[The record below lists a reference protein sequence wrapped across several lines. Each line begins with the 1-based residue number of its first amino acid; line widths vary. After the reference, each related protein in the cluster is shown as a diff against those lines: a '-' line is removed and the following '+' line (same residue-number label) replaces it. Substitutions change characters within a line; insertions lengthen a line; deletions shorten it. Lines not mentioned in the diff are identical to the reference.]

1 MNNMQILNKPME
13 VTIMGIKWDE
23 ILLTGDPL
31 LLGSQIAILLT
42 MIGIIAGITYLKK
55 WKWLWTEWLTTVDHK
70 RIGIMYIISA
80 VLMFFRGGMDGLM
93 MKVQTSRP
101 EMQLLD
107 AQHYNE
113 VFTTHGV
120 IMILFMAMPFLIGLM
135 NVVIPLQIGARD
147 VAFPQ
152 LNALSFWLF
161 FSGAMLFNISFVIG
175 GSPDAGWTSY
185 FPLAGKEFSPGI
197 GNNYYAVALQIAGI
211 GTLMTGINFI
221 VTILKMRTKGMTLMK
236 MPMFTWTTLVT
247 SVIIVAAFPIFTV
260 ALALMTFDRLY
271 GTHFFTLSGGGMD
284 MLWANLFWLWAHPE
298 VYIVALPA
306 FGIFSE
312 IIATFSRKS
321 LFGYKSMVGS
331 IVGIAVLSMVVWV
344 HHFYTMGAGPGVNSF
359 FSITTMAIA
368 VPTGVKVFNWL
379 FTMRKGRIKMA
390 TPMLWALAF
399 VPCFVIGG
407 VTGVMLG
414 MGAADYQY
422 HNTLFLVAHFHYV
435 LIPGVV
441 FAVFGALYYW
451 WPKMFGHML
460 NERLGKWHFWLFV
473 IGFNLT
479 FMPMFFLGLNGAVR
493 RAYTYSAESGFAPLF
508 GLSAI
513 GSLILA
519 AGFAVFCYNIY
530 WSIRYADRN
539 ISSDPWDARTLEWA
553 TASPVQHYNF
563 AKLHEVETQDAF
575 WHMKKTKTGLT
586 LSDKEI
592 EEIHMPSNSGL
603 PFIMCVVFGI
613 AGFFLVFEWHIAAA
627 IAGLGI
633 IAGLIVR
640 SFDYNDGYHV
650 PVEEIKETEHAWRNV
665 EGEVNNHVS

>member
-1 MNNMQILNKPME
+1 
-13 VTIMGIKWDE
+13 MGIKWNE
-23 ILLTGDPL
+23 LFITGDPL
-31 LLGSQIAILLT
+31 ILGSQIAILLT
-42 MIGIIAGITYLKK
+42 MIGIVAGLTYLKR
-55 WKWLWTEWLTTVDHK
+55 WKWLWREWLTTVDHK

-80 VLMFFRGGMDGLM
+80 ILMFFRGGMDGLL

-101 EMQLLD
+101 EMEFLN

-113 VFTTHGV
+113 IFTTHGV

-135 NVVIPLQIGARD
+135 NVVVPLQIGARD
-147 VAFPQ
+147 VAFPA
-152 LNALSFWLF
+152 LNAWSFWLF
-161 FSGAMLFNISFVIG
+161 FCGAMLFNISFVIG

-197 GNNYYAVALQIAGI
+197 GNNYYAIALQIAGI

-236 MPMFTWTTLVT
+236 MPMFTWTTFIT
-247 SVIIVAAFPIFTV
+247 SVIIVASFPIFTV

-321 LFGYKSMVGS
+321 LYGYKSMVFS
-331 IVGIAVLSMVVWV
+331 IVGIAILSMVVWV
-344 HHFYTMGAGPGVNSF
+344 HHFYTMGAGALVNSF
-359 FSITTMAIA
+359 FSITTMMIA
-368 VPTGVKVFNWL
+368 VPTGVKMFNWM
-379 FTMRKGRIKMA
+379 FTMRKGRIKMTTA
-390 TPMLWALAF
+390 MLWALAF
-399 VPCFVIGG
+399 IPCFVIGG

-441 FAVFGALYYW
+441 FAVFAGLYYW

-460 NERLGKWHFWLFV
+460 NEKIGKWHFWLFV
-473 IGFNLT
+473 VGFNVT
-479 FMPMFFLGLNGAVR
+479 FMPMFFLGLDGAVR
-493 RAYTYSAESGFAPLF
+493 RAYTYSEESGFAPLF
-508 GLSAI
+508 LLSAI
-513 GSLILA
+513 GSIILA
-519 AGFAVFCYNIY
+519 LGFAAFCYNIY

-539 ISSDPWDARTLEWA
+539 VTSDPWDARTLEWA

-563 AKLHEVETQDAF
+563 TSLPEVTTHDAF
-575 WHMKKTKTGLT
+575 WHMKKKNEGLV
-586 LSDKEI
+586 LRADEI
-592 EEIHMPSNSGL
+592 EEIHMPNNTGL
-603 PFIMCVVFGI
+603 PFIMCIVFGI
-613 AGFFLVFEWHIAAA
+613 AGFFMVFEWHIAAA
-627 IAGLGI
+627 IAAVGI
-633 IAGLIVR
+633 IVGLIVR
-640 SFDYNDGYHV
+640 SFDYNDGHHV
-650 PVEEIKETEHAWRNV
+650 HKDEIEETEKAWRSR
-665 EGEVNNHVS
+665 EGEVNRYVG